1 MRITVQTNVDFK
13 KLKRRQLPKLIFDNV
28 LKGVGRAA
36 LQQVKKTFKS
46 DQDINGQDYPVYEIE
61 YEDFRE
67 RVGAGQKPMMQ
78 LTGNLKNS
86 IPIKIFTNPQANRV
100 IIRPDFNRAKNSK
113 WEFYGAYH
121 LNGRAKG
128 GKIRKWFY
136 TSDEILDAK
145 ILKDDN
151 LLGKNFKIGMKL
163 LEKKIQER
171 IKGKMRVIAGKRFD
185 L

>member
-1 MRITVQTNVDFK
+1 M
-13 KLKRRQLPKLIFDNV
+13 L
-28 LKGVGRAA
+28 
-36 LQQVKKTFKS
+36 
-46 DQDINGQDYPVYEIE
+46 
-61 YEDFRE
+61 
-67 RVGAGQKPMMQ
+67 
-78 LTGNLKNS
+78 NL
-86 IPIKIFTNPQANRV
+86 
-100 IIRPDFNRAKNSK
+100 
-113 WEFYGAYH
+113 
-121 LNGRAKG
+121 
-128 GKIRKWFY
+128 KIRKWFY